1 MSTPTTP
8 TATEPVVDPR
18 QLRRVARA
26 LDGALWLVALA
37 VGVYSLSNVHTVA
50 IAHGTAD
57 PQAWLLAPIVDVALF
72 GAITADSV
80 LSRHNAPRSGW
91 GTALRWFCGLATWT
105 LNAWDAAGSG
115 DAGAI
120 VAHSIPPIVLILL
133 AEAAPHYRAQFAKLV
148 RTAPNPAP
156 APATAPA
163 PTAPPAALA
172 PEPVTPVA
180 PEPAPTTPGRRAA
193 STRQAGSGASRR
205 DPGAGRR
212 QIARLY
218 AAIPADDARSGRQL
232 AADLAAEAGLSPA
245 TVRRYIADIHR
256 AAAGSTPVPATA
268 GGAA

>member
-8 TATEPVVDPR
+8 AATADPVDPR

-148 RTAPNPAP
+148 RTAPDPEPATTTAP
-156 APATAPA
+156 APAAV
-163 PTAPPAALA
+163 A
-172 PEPVTPVA
+172 PEPVTPLA
-180 PEPAPTTPGRRAA
+180 PEPATTTIRPRATETRRGD
-193 STRQAGSGASRR
+193 GSGAGRR

-218 AAIPADDARSGRQL
+218 AAVPADDTRSGRQL

-256 AAAGSTPVPATA
+256 AAGAGSTPVPATT